1 MPRTSLPFPN
11 KEVNL
16 DPDHLLQCQ
25 FYSLLSEPLKEVVQS
40 QHHLLAYLHLVPV
53 GEVGIPDYYSELS
66 RDLRTLKQ
74 PNLIYP
80 VSDQVFTHVYSDP
93 NSGAERDLHISVE
106 PTLTLNMEPL
116 MLKVEQ
122 RLVDMVE
129 EIGQAETDEE
139 KAQVMV
145 SCIDRICA
153 ARNGGAPRA
162 RLFGGKGN
170 GQIVVT
176 PLELDAIKY
185 LILRDKIGMGALQP
199 LLLDRYI
206 EDISCSG
213 VGHVFVEHK
222 IFKSL
227 QSALVFSSL
236 DELDE
241 FVIRMG
247 ERIRKPVTV
256 RAPIVDATL
265 PDGSRINIVYG
276 RDVSK
281 RGSNFTIRK
290 FSDTP
295 YSILQLIDWGT
306 MDYLMAA
313 YLSLVIEEGMN
324 VFVSGETASGKT
336 TTLNALTTFIP
347 PDAKIVTIEDTPEL
361 KVPHANWIRE
371 VTKGGMKKGGEGD
384 VAGIDMFDLLKAGL
398 RQRPDSILVGE
409 IRGAEGSIAF
419 GAMQTGHAV
428 MSTFHAGSVPK
439 LIQRITGEPIN
450 VPKSY
455 MDNLNIVIIQTSVR
469 LPDGTLGRRVVS
481 INEIVGY
488 ERSSDTFSWVE
499 MFRWN
504 SAKDT
509 FAFPGDLKSYILEQ
523 KICVKRGIPHQK
535 KRMIYAQ
542 LRRRARILERLHKE
556 RGVTNFYELLQVLA
570 EAQRAGIF

>member
-1 MPRTSLPFPN
+1 MPQTSLPFPDQ
-11 KEVNL
+11 EVNL
-16 DPDHLLQCQ
+16 DPEHLLQCQ
-25 FYSLLSEPLKEVVQS
+25 FFSLLSEPFKEAVQS
-40 QHHLLAYLHLVPV
+40 QNHLLAYLHLVPV
-53 GEVGIPDYYSELS
+53 GEVGIPDYYSKLS
-66 RDLRTLKQ
+66 RDLRTLKER
-74 PNLIYP
+74 NLIYP
-80 VSDQVFTHVYSDP
+80 VSDQVFTHIYTDP
-93 NSGAERDLHISVE
+93 SSAAGRDLYISVE

-116 MLKVEQ
+116 MLRVER
-122 RLVDMVE
+122 RLIDMVE
-129 EIGQAETDEE
+129 EVGRAETDEE
-139 KAQVMV
+139 KAEVLL
-145 SCIDRICA
+145 SCIDRICIA
-153 ARNGGAPRA
+153 GNGSASRPRWFGRRNGD
-162 RLFGGKGN
+162 KI
-170 GQIVVT
+170 QVT

-185 LILRDKIGMGALQP
+185 LILRDKIGMGVLQP

-222 IFKSL
+222 IFRSV

-241 FVIRMG
+241 FVIRLG

-256 RAPIVDATL
+256 RDPIVDATL

-295 YSILQLIDWGT
+295 YSILQLIEWGT

-324 VFVSGETASGKT
+324 LFVSGETASGKT

-347 PDAKIVTIEDTPEL
+347 PDAKIVSIEDTPEL
-361 KVPHANWIRE
+361 KVPHTNWIRE
-371 VTKGGMKKGGEGD
+371 VTKGGMKASEGD
-384 VAGIDMFDLLKAGL
+384 TAAIDMFDLLKAGL
-398 RQRPDSILVGE
+398 RQRPDSIIVGE
-409 IRGAEGSIAF
+409 IRGAEGAIAF

-439 LIQRITGEPIN
+439 LIQRITGNPIN

-469 LPDGTLGRRVVS
+469 LPDGTLGRRVVT
-481 INEIVGY
+481 INELVGY
-488 ERSSDTFSWVE
+488 DRSSDTFSWVE

-504 SAKDT
+504 SATDT

-523 KICVKRGIPHQK
+523 KICIKRGIPHHK
-535 KRMIYAQ
+535 KRTIYAQ

-556 RGVTNFYELLQVLA
+556 RGITDFYELLQVLA
-570 EAQRAGIF
+570 EAQRAGVF